1 MFDTIDVVKWL
12 TDIIIKVKKKI
23 CAEDPCEVV
32 EGYEVC
38 EEKDVETR
46 SKYANNYDYNKAVY
60 LMSEYQF
67 LDNGFFLLKY
77 HFCQE
82 DKCQLY
88 SENVQCQDALKWEY
102 IISTKF
108 LND

>member
-1 MFDTIDVVKWL
+1 M
-12 TDIIIKVKKKI
+12 
-23 CAEDPCEVV
+23 
-32 EGYEVC
+32 
-38 EEKDVETR
+38 
-46 SKYANNYDYNKAVY
+46 NKQENQTAAWQLEMLKQLFV
-60 LMSEYQF
+60 L
-67 LDNGFFLLKY
+67 GFFLLKY